1 MEKRKTLVLVIKY
14 YDFLTQEIES
24 VNIKTDVLESSKHL
38 IEYYERDNYEIK
50 IVKNSIIIN
59 FVCINDKR
67 KKYVVAEIKEI
78 DLEAI

>member
-24 VNIKTDVLESSKHL
+24 VNIKTDVLESSKNL
-38 IEYYERDNYEIK
+38 IEYYERANYEIK

-67 KKYVVAEIKEI
+67 KKCVVAEIKEI